1 MKKIIFSVFM
11 AMMLCMSFAF
21 ADEYEAEYPKIVFEN
36 KLDIIKV
43 KAGDNFEVN
52 LVVKNVGNESAKYV
66 NIANSAK
73 DAPIYWETAVDT
85 YSINRMSAGSKKELK
100 LNLCVKET
108 ADVGIYELPF
118 DITYSNYSGSQYSN
132 KQTLYFEVTNEKS
145 KPLMELKNIKT
156 NPQEVV
162 ANSEINL
169 SFDLF
174 NSAELLAR
182 RVKLTLEG
190 TSKDTFMVKDS
201 INTRYFDLL
210 DGQESKKIDFDLM
223 VSEDIEE
230 GTHELSVKLEYF
242 DQDNKSYSDTK
253 TFYINNV
260 KGNSGTSSKSS
271 PKIIISSYVASP
283 STVVAG
289 KDVKLTFKLK
299 NTHNSKAIVNMKSII
314 ETDGTT
320 LSLAGGSNSFYV
332 ERLEPQQEIEKTITL
347 KTKQDALSKAYPITI
362 TSDYEDE
369 KGTSYNAVETINIPV
384 TEKTNLSINNI
395 YGPYEMYQGN
405 TGYVSF
411 EYYNMGKAT
420 ISNLRVTVE
429 GDYSPV
435 GEVYIGNVDAGKGS
449 YSEIEV
455 KADGADQ
462 AYGKLIFSFEDSSG
476 NVLTETR
483 SIEGYIYT
491 EQPTFNEEPIYQPD
505 IMVEEPSEGMA
516 WWLVGL
522 IGAGALVLVMLVT
535 RGITIK
541 VGMKK
546 IEEEI

>member
-1 MKKIIFSVFM
+1 MKKLIFSILI
-11 AMMLCMSFAF
+11 ALTLCTGFVF
-21 ADEYEAEYPKIVFEN
+21 ADEYEAEYPKIIFEN
-36 KLDIIKV
+36 KLEITKV

-52 LVVKNVGNESAKYV
+52 LIVKNVGNESAKYV
-66 NIANSAK
+66 NIANSEK

-85 YSINRMSAGSKKELK
+85 YSINRMSAGSKRELK

-118 DITYSNYSGSQYSN
+118 DITYSNYSGTSYSN
-132 KQTLYFEVTNEKS
+132 KQTLYFEVTDEKS
-145 KPLMELKNIKT
+145 KPIMELKNIST
-156 NPQEVV
+156 NPSEVI
-162 ANSEINL
+162 ANSEIKL

-174 NSAELLAR
+174 NSGDLLAR
-182 RVKLTLEG
+182 RVKLIIDG

-210 DGQESKKIDFDLM
+210 DGQESKRVEFDLL

-230 GTHELSVKLEYF
+230 GTHEFSVKLEYF
-242 DQDNKSYSDTK
+242 DQDNKSYSDAK

-260 KGNSGTSSKSS
+260 KGNSGTSSKSA
-271 PKIIISSYVASP
+271 PKIIISSYTASP

-289 KDVKLTFKLK
+289 KDVTLTFKLK
-299 NTHNSKAIVNMKSII
+299 NTHNSKAIVNMKSVI

-332 ERLEPQQEIEKTITL
+332 ERLEPQQEIEKTIKL

-369 KGTSYNAVETINIPV
+369 KGTAYNAVETINLPV
-384 TEKTNLSINNI
+384 IEKTNLSINNI

-455 KADGADQ
+455 TATGAEQ
-462 AYGKLIFSFEDSSG
+462 AHGKLIFSFEDSSG

-483 SIEGYIYT
+483 SIEGFIFT
-491 EQPTFNEEPIYQPD
+491 EQPTFNEEPIFTPD
-505 IMVEEPSEGMA
+505 IMVEEPKEEMA

-522 IGAGALVLVMLVT
+522 ISAGAFVLVMLVT
-535 RGITIK
+535 RAIVIK

>member
-1 MKKIIFSVFM
+1 MKKIIFSLFI
-11 AMMLCMSFAF
+11 ALILCTGFVF

-36 KLDIIKV
+36 KLDIQKV
-43 KAGDNFEVN
+43 KAGDNFEVT
-52 LVVKNVGNESAKYV
+52 LVVKNVGNQAAKYV
-66 NIANSAK
+66 NIANSIK

-85 YSINRMSAGSKKELK
+85 YSINRMSSGTKRELK

-118 DITYSNYSGSQYSN
+118 DITYSNHSGSQYTN
-132 KQTLYFEVTNEKS
+132 KQTLYFEVTEEKS
-145 KPLMELKNIKT
+145 KPLMELKNIST
-156 NPQEVV
+156 NPNEVV
-162 ANSEINL
+162 AGGDAKL
-169 SFDLF
+169 SFDLY
-174 NSAELLAR
+174 NAGDLLAR
-182 RVKLTLEG
+182 RVKLTLDG
-190 TSKDTFMVKDS
+190 TGKETFMVKDS
-201 INTRYFDLL
+201 INTRYFDML
-210 DGQESKKIDFDLM
+210 DGQESKRVEFDLL

-242 DQDNKSYSDTK
+242 DQDNKSYTDTK

-260 KGNSGTSSKSS
+260 KGISGTSSKSS
-271 PKIIISSYVASP
+271 PKIIISAYNASP

-299 NTHNSKAIVNMKSII
+299 NTHNSKAIVNMKSVI

-362 TSDYEDE
+362 TSGYEDE
-369 KGTSYNAVETINIPV
+369 KGTAYTANEVINLPII
-384 TEKTNLSINNI
+384 EKTNLSINNI

-455 KADGADQ
+455 RADGAEQ
-462 AYGKLIFSFEDSSG
+462 SHGKLIFSFEDSSG

-483 SIEGYIYT
+483 SIEGFIFT
-491 EQPTFNEEPIYQPD
+491 EQPTFNDEPIFMPEIPLEQPK
-505 IMVEEPSEGMA
+505 EYMA

-522 IGAGALVLVMLVT
+522 IGAGAFVLIMLIT

-546 IEEEI
+546 IEDEI

>member
-1 MKKIIFSVFM
+1 MKKIVFSILI
-11 AMMLCMSFAF
+11 ALTLCIGFAF

-36 KLDIIKV
+36 KLDITKV

-52 LVVKNVGNESAKYV
+52 IIVKNVGNEAAKYV
-66 NIANSAK
+66 NIANSDK

-85 YSINRMSAGSKKELK
+85 YSINRMSSGSKKELK

-118 DITYSNYSGSQYSN
+118 DITYSNYSGNQYTN
-132 KQTLYFEVTNEKS
+132 KQTLYFEVTEEKS

-156 NPQEVV
+156 NPSEVV
-162 ANSEINL
+162 ANSEVKL

-174 NSAELLAR
+174 NSGDLLAR
-182 RVKLTLEG
+182 RVKLTLDG
-190 TSKDTFMVKDS
+190 TGKSTFMVKDA
-201 INTRYFDLL
+201 IDTRYFDLL
-210 DGQESKKIDFDLM
+210 DGQESRQVEFDLL

-230 GTHELSVKLEYF
+230 GTHELNVKLEYF

-260 KGNSGTSSKSS
+260 KGISGTSSKSS
-271 PKIIISSYVASP
+271 PKIIISSYIASP

-299 NTHNSKAIVNMKSII
+299 NTHNSKAIVNMKSVID
-314 ETDGTT
+314 TDGTT
-320 LSLAGGSNSFYV
+320 LSMAGGSNSFYI

-347 KTKQDALSKAYPITI
+347 KTKQDALSKAYPINI

-369 KGTSYNAVETINIPV
+369 KGTSYNAVETINLPV
-384 TEKTNLSINNI
+384 LEKTNLSINNI
-395 YGPYEMYQGN
+395 YGPYEMYKGN

-455 KADGADQ
+455 RAEGAEQ
-462 AYGKLIFSFEDSSG
+462 AHGKLIFSFEDSSG

-483 SIEGYIYT
+483 SIEGFIYT
-491 EQPTFNEEPIYQPD
+491 EQSTFNEEPIFMPD
-505 IMVEEPSEGMA
+505 IMVEQPKDNMA

-522 IGAGALVLVMLVT
+522 ISAGAFALVMLVT
-535 RGITIK
+535 RAIVIK
-541 VGMKK
+541 IGMKK

>member
-1 MKKIIFSVFM
+1 MKKIILSFLM
-11 AMMLCMSFAF
+11 AVVLCMGFAF
-21 ADEYEAEYPKIVFEN
+21 ADEYEAEYPKIVFDN
-36 KLDIIKV
+36 KLDITKV
-43 KAGDNFEVN
+43 KAGDNFEIK
-52 LVVKNVGNESAKYV
+52 LVLKNVGNESAKYV
-66 NIANSAK
+66 NITNSAK

-85 YSINRMSAGSKKELK
+85 YSINRMSAGGKKEIK

-118 DITYSNYSGSQYSN
+118 DITYSNYSGSQYTN
-132 KQTLYFEVTNEKS
+132 KQTLYFEVTNERS
-145 KPLMELKNIKT
+145 KPLMELKNIQT
-156 NPQEVV
+156 NPYQVV
-162 ANSEINL
+162 ANSEVKL

-174 NSAELLAR
+174 NAGDLLAR

-210 DGQESKKIDFDLM
+210 DGQESKRVDFDLL
-223 VSEDIEE
+223 VSEDIDE

-242 DQDNKSYSDTK
+242 DQDNKSYNDTK

-260 KGNSGTSSKSS
+260 KGNSGASSKSS
-271 PKIIISSYVASP
+271 PKLIISSYVASP

-332 ERLEPQQEIEKTITL
+332 EKLEPQQEIVKTFTL

-411 EYYNMGKAT
+411 EYYNMGKAI
-420 ISNLRVTVE
+420 ISNLKVTVE

-455 KADGADQ
+455 RADGADQ
-462 AYGKLIFSFEDSSG
+462 AHGKLIFTFEDSSG

-483 SIEGYIYT
+483 SIEGFIYT

-505 IMVEEPSEGMA
+505 IMVEETNENMA
-516 WWLVGL
+516 WWIVGL
-522 IGAGALVLVMLVT
+522 ISAGAFVLVLLVT

-546 IEEEI
+546 IEDEI

>member
-1 MKKIIFSVFM
+1 MKKIIFSILIALTV
-11 AMMLCMSFAF
+11 CIGFAF

-36 KLDIIKV
+36 KLDITKV
-43 KAGDNFEVN
+43 KAGDNFEVKIA
-52 LVVKNVGNESAKYV
+52 VKNVGNQAAKYV
-66 NIANSAK
+66 NIANSIK

-85 YSINRMSAGSKKELK
+85 YAINRMSAGGRKELK

-118 DITYSNYSGSQYSN
+118 DITYSNYSGSQYTN
-132 KQTLYFEVTNEKS
+132 KQTLYFEVIEEKS
-145 KPLMELKNIKT
+145 KPLMELKNITT
-156 NPQEVV
+156 NPSEVIAGRDV
-162 ANSEINL
+162 KL

-174 NSAELLAR
+174 NSGELLAR

-190 TSKDTFMVKDS
+190 TSKNTFMVKDS
-201 INTRYFDLL
+201 INTRYFDML
-210 DGQESKKIDFDLM
+210 DGKTSKRVEFDLLI
-223 VSEDIEE
+223 SEDIEE
-230 GTHELSVKLEYF
+230 GTQELNVKLEYF
-242 DQDNKSYSDTK
+242 DQDNKSYSDSK

-260 KGNSGTSSKSS
+260 KGTSGTSSKSS
-271 PKIIISSYVASP
+271 PKIIISSYNAYP

-332 ERLEPQQEIEKTITL
+332 ERLEPQEEVEKTITL

-362 TSDYEDE
+362 SSGYEDE
-369 KGTSYNAVETINIPV
+369 KGTAYNANEVINLPII
-384 TEKTNLSINNI
+384 EKTNLSINNI

-411 EYYNMGKAT
+411 EYYNMGKAA

-435 GEVYIGNVDAGKGS
+435 GEVYIGNVDSGKGS

-455 KADGADQ
+455 RADGAEQ
-462 AYGKLIFSFEDSSG
+462 AHGKLIFSFEDSSG

-483 SIEGYIYT
+483 SIEGFIFT
-491 EQPTFNEEPIYQPD
+491 EQPTFNEEPIFMPE
-505 IMVEEPSEGMA
+505 IPVEESQESMA

-522 IGAGALVLVMLVT
+522 ISGGAFVLVMLIT
-535 RGITIK
+535 RAIVIK

-546 IEEEI
+546 IEDEI